1 VKGPDSRD
9 DIYSAGTVLCKMA
22 IRRRSFKARFCED
35 CGRGYF
41 PMIVNFAERAHN
53 HNWELDPVTRSLLDT
68 DFYKL
73 LMLQFIW
80 KHYPKT
86 PVSFSLLNRSTS
98 VRLADMF
105 SSEELAEQMEHVR
118 SLRFRK
124 SELIWLAGNT
134 FYGQRGIFEPAF
146 LGWLERDF
154 RLSDYELSVQD
165 GQFDLS
171 FDGLWTDTTMWEL
184 YSLSILDELKT
195 RANLKRL
202 SEFGLDILYARAKTK
217 LWGKIEQLR
226 GVPDLTVADF
236 GTRRRHSFLW
246 QEYVVDAMA
255 ANLGSGFT
263 GTSNAFLAHK
273 HDLEAI
279 GTNAHEIPMVL
290 AALAPDDRALK
301 ASQYRVLEMWQK
313 TYEGALRI
321 MLPDTFGTTQ
331 FLADAPDWTA
341 DWTGQRIDSK
351 DPYIA
356 GDEYVEWLKVRGRD
370 PQDKLIIASDALDVD
385 EILGL
390 HAYFGGT
397 QPSGTTVSDFRTAT
411 DFLDR
416 RKWIPGRRI
425 RFSAGWGT
433 LLTNDFRGC
442 DPGGG
447 SRFDPISLICK
458 VSNVEGRP
466 AVKLS
471 DNYAKALGP
480 TPEIERYR
488 RVFGTAGITNTP
500 LIA

>member
-1 VKGPDSRD
+1 
-9 DIYSAGTVLCKMA
+9 
-22 IRRRSFKARFCED
+22 
-35 CGRGYF
+35 
-41 PMIVNFAERAHN
+41 MIVNFAERAHN

-86 PVSFSLLNRSTS
+86 QASFSLFNRSSS

-105 SSEELAEQMEHVR
+105 TAEELTAQMEHAR
-118 SLRFRK
+118 RLRFRR
-124 SELIWLAGNT
+124 SELVWLAGNT
-134 FYGQRGIFEPAF
+134 FYGRRGIFEPAF
-146 LGWLERDF
+146 LEWLERDF
-154 RLSDYELSVQD
+154 RLSDYELSVVD
-165 GQFDLS
+165 GQFHLS
-171 FDGLWTDTTMWEL
+171 FHGPWTDTTMWEL
-184 YSLSILDELKT
+184 YALSILDELRT
-195 RANLKRL
+195 RSLLKRL

-217 LWGKIEQLR
+217 LWSKIERLR
-226 GVPDLTVADF
+226 DVPDLSVADF

-246 QEYVVDAMA
+246 QEYVVEAMA
-255 ANLGSGFT
+255 GNLGKSFT
-263 GTSNAFLAHK
+263 GTSNAFLAYK

-290 AALAPDDRALK
+290 AALAPDDDALK
-301 ASQYRVLEMWQK
+301 PSQYRVLELWQK

-341 DWTGQRIDSK
+341 DWTGQRVDSK
-351 DPYIA
+351 DPYLA
-356 GDEYVEWLKVRGRD
+356 GDEYIEWLKMRGRD
-370 PQDKLIIASDALDVD
+370 PRDKLVIASDALDID

-397 QPSGTTVSDFRTAT
+397 LANGTSAADFRSAL
-411 DFLDR
+411 DFRDR

-442 DPGGG
+442 DPEGGNG
-447 SRFDPISLICK
+447 FDPISLICK
-458 VSNVEGRP
+458 VSDVEGRP

-471 DNYAKALGP
+471 DNYSKALGP
-480 TPEIERYR
+480 PSEIERYR
-488 RVFGTAGITNTP
+488 RVFGTAGITNAP
-500 LIA
+500 LVA